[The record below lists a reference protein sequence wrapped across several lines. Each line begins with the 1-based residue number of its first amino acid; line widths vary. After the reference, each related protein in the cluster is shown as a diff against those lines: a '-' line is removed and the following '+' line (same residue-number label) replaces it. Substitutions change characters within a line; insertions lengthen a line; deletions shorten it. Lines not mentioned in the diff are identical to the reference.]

1 LTYLPL
7 LLSLLAVDL
16 LAAISPGPNFVVVTQ
31 AAIHRTP
38 RYAAGIVLGFV
49 AANLLWCFAVV
60 LGISA
65 LFKLAPWL
73 YGAIKFTGGVY
84 LIYLGVNLWR
94 SKSHS
99 PVNIEP
105 SIRRSVGAAFVR
117 GLLTNLSN
125 PKSVVYFGSIF
136 ALFLR
141 PGTPGWVEAA
151 AISIVMF
158 NTVLWYGTLAAL
170 FSSSAVQRFYIAIKH
185 PINRLS
191 GAVMVGFGARLVL
204 ARE

>member
-31 AAIHRTP
+31 AAIHRTR
-38 RYAAGIVLGFV
+38 RYAAAIVLGFV
-49 AANLLWCFAVV
+49 AANLIWCFAVV

-73 YGAIKFTGGVY
+73 YGAIKFSGGVY

-94 SKSHS
+94 SNSES
-99 PVNIEP
+99 PVSIEP
-105 SIRRSVGAAFVR
+105 SIRSSIGAAFIR
-117 GLLTNLSN
+117 GLLTNLAN

-136 ALFLR
+136 ALFMS
-141 PGTPGWVEAA
+141 PDTPRWVEAS
-151 AISIVMF
+151 AIGIVIF
-158 NTVLWYGTLAAL
+158 NTVLWYGTLAAV
-170 FSSSAVQRFYIAIKH
+170 FSSTAVQQFYTAIKR
-185 PINRLS
+185 PINRVA
-191 GAVMVGFGARLVL
+191 GAVMVGFGARLIL